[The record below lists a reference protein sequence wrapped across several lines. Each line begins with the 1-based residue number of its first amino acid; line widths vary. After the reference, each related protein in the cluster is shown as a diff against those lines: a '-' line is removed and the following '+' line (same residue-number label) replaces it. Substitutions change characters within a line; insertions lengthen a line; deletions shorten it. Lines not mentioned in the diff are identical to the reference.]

1 MSLPQGE
8 KTAPPRVERLRRSL
22 AAQNVD
28 VFIAFKP
35 EVTFYLTAFTPIIY
49 SNPVIV
55 IMTLDRDPILL
66 VNALRDELAH
76 ASPWV
81 SDVRLYGN
89 WYGRQSVAP
98 TWDAALEVILAELG
112 VSNKT
117 VGIEANFISLDLD
130 KRLRNVLPNATF
142 ADVSPSVNQCRL
154 IKDEDE
160 VANAR
165 IAAKIADAGMR
176 AIVARLAEGGTER
189 DASVAG
195 MCKMNAF
202 WVENYPDVKVCA
214 FGSLEAGQQNGL
226 EAWVLSGPRKW
237 LGCDSP
243 AARKPEA
250 GETISAFVWAVAN
263 GMRAE
268 LDRTI
273 CVGTVAESEREAIAA
288 IHTIR
293 KEVEELMKPGTPAN
307 ALYDVARR
315 GLEANG
321 YGGYLPGRIGHAIGL
336 GNHEDFSINANTSL
350 ALRPGMIVTLEP
362 HISIRGVCSTQF
374 SDTVLITE
382 DGHEYLTTPP
392 WDWDL
397 EVNPPKGYLSGI
409 GSWFGIGSSRLRIGN
424 EMKVSECT

>member
-1 MSLPQGE
+1 MSLPQGD

-28 VFIAFKP
+28 VFVAFKP

-49 SNPVIV
+49 SNPVVV
-55 IMTLDRDPILL
+55 IMTSDRDPILL
-66 VNALRDELAH
+66 VDALRDELAR

-81 SDVRLYGN
+81 SGVCLYGS
-89 WYGRQSVAP
+89 WFGRETVAP
-98 TWDAALEVILAELG
+98 TWDTALEVILAELA

-130 KRLRNVLPNATF
+130 KRLRKALPNATF
-142 ADVSPSVNQCRL
+142 VDVSPLVDQCRL

-176 AIVARLAEGGTER
+176 AVITRLAEGGTEE

-195 MCKMNAF
+195 MYKMNAF

-237 LGCDSP
+237 LGCDAP
-243 AARKPEA
+243 TARKPEV
-250 GETISAFVWAVAN
+250 GETVSVFVWAVAN

-268 LDRTI
+268 LERTV
-273 CVGTVAESEREAIAA
+273 CVGIVAEREREAIAA
-288 IHTIR
+288 IHEIR
-293 KEVEELMKPGTPAN
+293 KEVEGLMKPGTHAN
-307 ALYDVARR
+307 VLYEVACR
-315 GLEANG
+315 GLEARG

-336 GNHEDFSINANTSL
+336 GNHEDFSIDASSSL

-362 HISIRGVCSTQF
+362 HVSIRGVCSTQF
-374 SDTVLITE
+374 SDTILIAE
-382 DGHEYLTTPP
+382 GGHEYLTTPP
-392 WDWDL
+392 RDWDL
-397 EVNPPKGYLSGI
+397 EVNPPKCKRRPP
-409 GSWFGIGSSRLRIGN
+409 SSPGTCGPRP
-424 EMKVSECT
+424 